1 MDTITVNLD
10 GSSTDIKRLKI
21 PLRKL
26 VLDIEN
32 PRIQYFLDTRL
43 NDNITQEKIKFA
55 LAEGNDQY
63 EKLKEHIERNGGI
76 YDPIWVVPKDKYF
89 VVIEGNTRAFIYE
102 EMSEKYI
109 NDAKWQSIDSY
120 VMPHKV
126 DRNVINFIRLEKH
139 LFGPTPWDAY
149 EKARELYRLHSEED
163 YSLKRLE
170 QLTKLKASEIRNN
183 IQAFMDME
191 QQYLTKYN
199 KPAERLKFSYF
210 VEFRKNKE
218 LKRLVKDGK
227 VSLLDFCDWVGYGK
241 FRRGEEIRKL
251 PLVLK
256 DAQSRQALI
265 DDNFQAALDQL
276 EQKNPAA
283 KSKLFEKIEDVVER
297 LEGLPFGELD
307 ETKRGQQPAKVNSLK
322 RLYYVTTNLLES
334 QDRIHRIFLQMQ
346 LII

>member
-1 MDTITVNLD
+1 MDTLTVNLD
-10 GSSTDIKRLKI
+10 GISTEIKRQKIDLKQLI
-21 PLRKL
+21 
-26 VLDIEN
+26 LDIEN

-76 YDPIWVVPKDKYF
+76 YDPIWVVPHEKFYT
-89 VVIEGNTRAFIYE
+89 VVEGNTRAFIYE
-102 EMSEKYI
+102 ELSEKYI
-109 NDAKWQSIDSY
+109 NDGKWKSIEAY
-120 VMPHKV
+120 VLPYKV

-139 LFGPTPWDAY
+139 LFGTTPWDAY
-149 EKARELYRLHSEED
+149 EKARELYRLNTEED

-170 QLTKLKASEIRNN
+170 QLTKLTASDIRNN

-191 QQYLTKYN
+191 EQYLPKYS

-218 LKRLVKDGK
+218 LRRLVKEGRL
-227 VSLLDFCDWVGYGK
+227 SLVDFCDWVGESK
-241 FRRGEEIRKL
+241 FRRGEDIRKL

-256 DAQSRQALI
+256 DDQSRQSLI

-283 KSKLFEKIEDVVER
+283 KSKLFEKIEDVIDGI
-297 LEGLPFGELD
+297 EGLPFGELD
-307 ETKRGQQPAKVNSLK
+307 EIKRGLQPAKIDSLK
-322 RLYYVTTNLLES
+322 RLYGVTMNLLKN
-334 QDRIHRIFLQMQ
+334 IGTIK
-346 LII
+346 